1 MCRIWR
7 IYIYIY
13 NTYKKKLSLLHRCC
27 GSSMDWSGQMRNEAR
42 WDQQSQWSILYDA
55 HLFYSIHARFST
67 NTFFFFFFFKL
78 FLRLNYDCFDV
89 YERHTLYEPVFFF
102 FLSPR
107 IVRGKKKRKSYK
119 QIVRARQSALNNI
132 PDSQDRYARAKLWLG
147 LCKKR
152 ACCNMLPSEIN
163 AILIPFCFLYRS
175 DFSIVRYKY
184 NKIVTIA
191 RRKRSFVS
199 EDVLE
204 CGKSSYFFLSI
215 YCNRYNFLLFLEFCK
230 RRRCFLSN
238 IYICKNTNFC
248 PKQLHVK
255 SVTRTNS
262 RMHAVCASVFS

>member
-1 MCRIWR
+1 MLRFLDGLIRTDAKRSKVGPAVTMIDPLWCTSVLLDPRAFL
-7 IYIYIY
+7 
-13 NTYKKKLSLLHRCC
+13 YKHVL
-27 GSSMDWSGQMRNEAR
+27 
-42 WDQQSQWSILYDA
+42 
-55 HLFYSIHARFST
+55 
-67 NTFFFFFFFKL
+67 FFFFF
-78 FLRLNYDCFDV
+78 LNCFCVWIMTVSTFTSDIR
-89 YERHTLYEPVFFF
+89 YASPCF

-204 CGKSSYFFLSI
+204 CDKSSYFFYRFI
-215 YCNRYNFLLFLEFCK
+215 AIDTIFFF
-230 RRRCFLSN
+230 F
-238 IYICKNTNFC
+238 
-248 PKQLHVK
+248 
-255 SVTRTNS
+255 
-262 RMHAVCASVFS
+262 

>member
-13 NTYKKKLSLLHRCC
+13 IIHIKKNYRCC
-27 GSSMDWSGQMRNEAR
+27 IGVAVPRWTDQDRCETKQGGTSSHNDRSSMMH
-42 WDQQSQWSILYDA
+42 IC
-55 HLFYSIHARFST
+55 ST
-67 NTFFFFFFFKL
+67 RSTRVSLQTRSFFFFF
-78 FLRLNYDCFDV
+78 LNCFCVWIMTVSTFTSDIR
-89 YERHTLYEPVFFF
+89 YTSPCF

-204 CGKSSYFFLSI
+204 CDKSSYFFLSI